1 MGGKLKD
8 SGRAA
13 IRKCGKWKI
22 STYDGRK
29 ENFFLSC
36 NGRKSRKEVPHL
48 PEMKL
53 KHIRNEVISRFELPF
68 FYILCF
74 SSARLENLAFLHVTR
89 LIASNINGRGSGDLR
104 TRDKPRTTM
113 TRWFSASPSESSVTS
128 PPFHPR
134 CKMASASGV
143 GFFLWVILFCRGKYI
158 VPCLAGW
165 WGAVEEKYSLK
176 SFLMKSQMSSSR
188 FFSRAR
194 NSEKVHLK
202 PTAPSVHLPICKQ
215 DSL

>member
-1 MGGKLKD
+1 MGAKKISFYLAMEE
-8 SGRAA
+8 RVE
-13 IRKCGKWKI
+13 RKCLTSPKWSSNI
-22 STYDGRK
+22 LGTR
-29 ENFFLSC
+29 LSLGLNC
-36 NGRKSRKEVPHL
+36 R
-48 PEMKL
+48 
-53 KHIRNEVISRFELPF
+53 F

-74 SSARLENLAFLHVTR
+74 SSARLENLVFLRVTR